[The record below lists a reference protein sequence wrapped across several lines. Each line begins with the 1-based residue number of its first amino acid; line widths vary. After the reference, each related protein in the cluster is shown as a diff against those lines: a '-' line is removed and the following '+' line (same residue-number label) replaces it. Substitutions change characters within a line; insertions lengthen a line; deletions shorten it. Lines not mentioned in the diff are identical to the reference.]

1 MWTHRQTDRY
11 SRWTWTHTAG
21 DMDLKSV
28 TCLYVDTAGHIGQ
41 VPTENHTEISR
52 CPEALSSQTHTDNT
66 LSEVDT
72 KSDWDT

>member
-1 MWTHRQTDRY
+1 
-11 SRWTWTHTAG
+11 
-21 DMDLKSV
+21 MDLKSV